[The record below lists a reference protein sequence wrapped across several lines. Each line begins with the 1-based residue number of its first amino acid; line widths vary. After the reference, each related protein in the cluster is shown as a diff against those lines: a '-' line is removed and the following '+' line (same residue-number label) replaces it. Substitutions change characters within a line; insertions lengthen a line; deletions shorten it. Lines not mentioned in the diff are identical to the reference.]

1 MEEKRLKVKRVTK
14 ERKARGKER
23 PTVILVYFAIALPG
37 ASKCANCEF
46 MRLSNEESKV
56 SSRSG
61 EPRAS

>member
-1 MEEKRLKVKRVTK
+1 MEEKRLKTKRVTK
-14 ERKARGKER
+14 ESGKKG
-23 PTVILVYFAIALPG
+23 LVYFAIALPG

-46 MRLSNEESKV
+46 MRLGNKQSKV